1 MGTRSGDIDPAVVFF
16 LSEQLGMSVSQIDR
30 VLNKQSGLLGLAG
43 ANDLRDIQRRHEE
56 GDEAATLA
64 LTMYTYRIKKYIGA
78 YFAALGRVDA
88 LVFTAGVGQ
97 NSALVRQMACD
108 GLGALGVRLD
118 DAKNAAAAGD
128 ISEIQAVDSPVCVLV
143 IATNEELEIARQTV
157 SVIRS

>member
-1 MGTRSGDIDPAVVFF
+1 MADGETRVRRLLAPFEALEAARGRLLPWAPVF
-16 LSEQLGMSVSQIDR
+16 LSFG
-30 VLNKQSGLLGLAG
+30 
-43 ANDLRDIQRRHEE
+43 
-56 GDEAATLA
+56 
-64 LTMYTYRIKKYIGA
+64 IGA